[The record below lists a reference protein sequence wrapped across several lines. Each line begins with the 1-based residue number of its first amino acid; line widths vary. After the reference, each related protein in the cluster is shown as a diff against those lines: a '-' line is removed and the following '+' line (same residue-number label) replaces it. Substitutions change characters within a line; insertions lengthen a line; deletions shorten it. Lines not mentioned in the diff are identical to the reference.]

1 MSIKPIDFQV
11 MIPKAAE
18 VSKTLNDDQQ
28 KNLGM
33 NQNNADRLQHKLEN
47 EVKTVHSQQ
56 KASGPEIKNNK
67 DREKK
72 NKKDGKKQSKNNSE
86 RNDKDSI
93 IDIRL

>member
-11 MIPKAAE
+11 MIPKTAE
-18 VSKTLNDDQQ
+18 VSKTVNDDHQ

-33 NQNNADRLQHKLEN
+33 NQNNADRLQHKSEN
-47 EVKTVHSQQ
+47 QVKTVHSQE
-56 KASGPEIKNNK
+56 KTSGPELKDKK

-72 NKKDGKKQSKNNSE
+72 TKKDSKKESEKNRK